1 MLLADPY
8 ERVSLTR
15 QSVSA
20 HSAFCGGLSAGGNL
34 RSAVRDSTPVWKT
47 ARTRAHTHTH
57 RLCICE
63 CARFL

>member
-47 ARTRAHTHTH
+47 AHTHTH
-57 RLCICE
+57 TQTVHL
-63 CARFL
+63 